1 MIVNKMSTFRS
12 IEELVKSLDREKELL
27 KDMFAKR
34 KSLSFH
40 YDYALEMTEYKEERI
55 RYLIDY
61 GVIRDTGDFLEM
73 EDIYLKFFED
83 VLEVN
88 EEINVSFV
96 QDYLTRLNE
105 SIDYYLT
112 ESNEHRKYNYQREVK
127 RCLKNIALTTVRNVM
142 DLKRNMDN
150 AYKNEPNYKIKKTK
164 LVRLDEKRKNIALLI
179 RKSEELIDVGQPV
192 FFRVAMDVQMR
203 NVVSDVKLQLND
215 SYHNLIEIQK
225 QIIHYLNLIDY
236 QNRILEKAKK
246 LKYLKDQ
253 FLLEEYTNIRQVL
266 SQKNPVW
273 MESQTGYRIK
283 LSIDCLRTSD
293 DAFQVIRKLASRQKS
308 ISKGMKQVAEPI
320 PEEYLGEQSQVID
333 TVNLQEVHNAFMASG
348 THLFY
353 FVMNYSYRKKVSR
366 NEKLVF
372 FCQLASQF
380 ADELLFTTTYEV
392 SDDVEYPLI
401 YAQ

>member
-1 MIVNKMSTFRS
+1 MSTFRS

-27 KDMFAKR
+27 KEMFAKR
-34 KSLSFH
+34 KSLSFR

-61 GVIRDTGDFLEM
+61 GVIRDTGDFLEL

-105 SIDYYLT
+105 NIDYYLK
-112 ESNEHRKYNYQREVK
+112 ENNEQRKYNYQREVK

-150 AYKNEPNYKIKKTK
+150 TYKNEPNYKIKKTK
-164 LVRLDEKRKNIALLI
+164 LVRLDEKRNNIALLI
-179 RKSEELIDVGQPV
+179 RKSEELIDYGQPT

-236 QNRILEKAKK
+236 QNRILEKVKK

-253 FLLEEYTNIRQVL
+253 FLLEEYTDIRQIVA
-266 SQKNPVW
+266 QKNPVW
-273 MESQTGYRIK
+273 MEPHVGYRIK
-283 LSIDCLRTSD
+283 LSIDHLRTSD
-293 DAFQVIRKLASRQKS
+293 EAFQILKKLAMRQKNS
-308 ISKGMKQVAEPI
+308 VRGKNQLAEAI
-320 PEEYLGEQSQVID
+320 PEGYLDGQSQMLD
-333 TVNLQEVHNAFMASG
+333 AVNLQEVHNAFIASG

-353 FVMNYSYRKKVSR
+353 FVMNYRYRKDVTR
-366 NEKLVF
+366 NEKLIF
-372 FCQLASQF
+372 FCQLASQY
-380 ADELLFTTTYEV
+380 ADQLHFTDSYEAV
-392 SDDVEYPLI
+392 GEVEYPLI
-401 YAQ
+401 YAK

>member
-1 MIVNKMSTFRS
+1 MSTFRS

-27 KDMFAKR
+27 KEMFAKR
-34 KSLSFH
+34 KSLSFR

-96 QDYLTRLNE
+96 QDYLMRLNE
-105 SIDYYLT
+105 NIDYYL
-112 ESNEHRKYNYQREVK
+112 NENNEQRKYNYQREVK

-150 AYKNEPNYKIKKTK
+150 TYKNEPNYRIKKTK
-164 LVRLDEKRKNIALLI
+164 LIRLDEKRNNIALLI
-179 RKSEELIDVGQPV
+179 RKSEELIDFQQPT

-203 NVVSDVKLQLND
+203 NVVNDVKLQLND

-225 QIIHYLNLIDY
+225 QIIRYLNLIDY
-236 QNRILEKAKK
+236 QNRIFEKVRK

-253 FLLEEYTNIRQVL
+253 FLLEENTNIRQVI
-266 SQKNPVW
+266 SQKNPLW
-273 MESQTGYRIK
+273 MEPQTSYRIK
-283 LSIDCLRTSD
+283 LSIDTLRTSD
-293 DAFQVIRKLASRQKS
+293 EAFLLIKKLAARQKN
-308 ISKGMKQVAEPI
+308 IVKGMRQVADAI
-320 PEEYLGEQSQVID
+320 PDEYLNGQSQLID
-333 TVNLQEVHNAFMASG
+333 TVNLQEVRNAFMASG
-348 THLFY
+348 NHLFY
-353 FVMNYSYRKKVSR
+353 FMMNYRYRKEVTRS
-366 NEKLVF
+366 EKLIY
-372 FCQLASQF
+372 FCQLASQY
-380 ADELLFTTTYEV
+380 ADELRFTDHYET
-392 SDDVEYPLI
+392 SGEVEYPII
-401 YAQ
+401 YAK

>member
-1 MIVNKMSTFRS
+1 MSTFRS

-27 KDMFAKR
+27 KEMFAKR
-34 KSLSFH
+34 KSLSFR

-105 SIDYYLT
+105 NIDYYLK
-112 ESNEHRKYNYQREVK
+112 ENNEQRKYNYQREVK

-150 AYKNEPNYKIKKTK
+150 TYKNEPNYKIKKTK
-164 LVRLDEKRKNIALLI
+164 LVRLDEKRNNIALLI
-179 RKSEELIDVGQPV
+179 RKSEELIDYGQPV

-236 QNRILEKAKK
+236 QNRIFEKVKK

-253 FLLEEYTNIRQVL
+253 FLLEEHTSIRSVAA
-266 SQKNPVW
+266 QK
-273 MESQTGYRIK
+273 SCLDGALGGYRIK
-283 LSIDCLRTSD
+283 LSIDNLRTSD
-293 DAFQVIRKLASRQKS
+293 EAFQILKKLVARQRNSPKGNETTGRCHSGRISGWAVANDRYRKLAGR
-308 ISKGMKQVAEPI
+308 
-320 PEEYLGEQSQVID
+320 
-333 TVNLQEVHNAFMASG
+333 VHNSFMASS
-348 THLFY
+348 THLF
-353 FVMNYSYRKKVSR
+353 S
-366 NEKLVF
+366 L
-372 FCQLASQF
+372 
-380 ADELLFTTTYEV
+380 
-392 SDDVEYPLI
+392 
-401 YAQ
+401 

>member
-1 MIVNKMSTFRS
+1 MGTFRS

-27 KDMFAKR
+27 KEMFAKR
-34 KSLSFH
+34 KSLSFR

-105 SIDYYLT
+105 NIDYYLK
-112 ESNEHRKYNYQREVK
+112 ENNEQRKYNYQREVK

-150 AYKNEPNYKIKKTK
+150 TYKNEPNYKIKKTK
-164 LVRLDEKRKNIALLI
+164 LVRLDEKRNNIALLI
-179 RKSEELIDVGQPV
+179 RKSEELIDYGQPT

-236 QNRILEKAKK
+236 QNRILEKVKK

-253 FLLEEYTNIRQVL
+253 FLLEEHTNIRSVAA
-266 SQKNPVW
+266 QKNPLW
-273 MESQTGYRIK
+273 MEPQVGYRIK
-283 LSIDCLRTSD
+283 LSIDYLRTSD
-293 DAFQVIRKLASRQKS
+293 EAFQILKKLAARQKNS
-308 ISKGMKQVAEPI
+308 PKGMQQLADAI
-320 PEEYLGEQSQVID
+320 PEGYLDGQSQMID
-333 TVNLQEVHNAFMASG
+333 TVNLQEVHNSFMASS
-348 THLFY
+348 THLFA
-353 FVMNYSYRKKVSR
+353 FVMNYRYRKEVTR
-366 NEKLVF
+366 GEKLIF
-372 FCQLASQF
+372 FCQLASLY
-380 ADELLFTTTYEV
+380 ADELRFTDIYDV
-392 SDDVEYPLI
+392 SDEVEYPLI
-401 YAQ
+401 YAK